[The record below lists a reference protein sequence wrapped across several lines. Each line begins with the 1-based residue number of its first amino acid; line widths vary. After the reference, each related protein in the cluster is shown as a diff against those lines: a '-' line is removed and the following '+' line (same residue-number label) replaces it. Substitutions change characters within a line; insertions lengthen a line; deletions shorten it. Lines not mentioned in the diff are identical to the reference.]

1 MVTLNVTQHKTNFK
15 YVHLVRNVRFI
26 ESLSNEPI
34 FEGNFGMMGV
44 SLSATINDSK
54 ILKAT
59 KIHWFSGFSGA
70 ND

>member
-34 FEGNFGMMGV
+34 FEGKFGMMGV
-44 SLSATINDSK
+44 SLIPVRQESYYSNPESNYK
-54 ILKAT
+54 RLL
-59 KIHWFSGFSGA
+59 
-70 ND
+70 

>member
-44 SLSATINDSK
+44 SLKRINLSK
-54 ILKAT
+54 SSLYVT
-59 KIHWFSGFSGA
+59 
-70 ND
+70 

>member
-44 SLSATINDSK
+44 SLIVCSRK
-54 ILKAT
+54 EKREKVILLSQT
-59 KIHWFSGFSGA
+59 
-70 ND
+70 